1 MYEEIVLIC
10 LLPVS
15 DFKLQYDYA
24 FIRINYVSMQL
35 LSVNIRYLHV
45 KVQHDNV
52 HTTSCFMVFM

>member
-15 DFKLQYDYA
+15 DFKMQYDYS

-35 LSVNIRYLHV
+35 LSVNGIHGIHV
-45 KVQHDNV
+45 
-52 HTTSCFMVFM
+52 T